1 MPAYVPPHLRG
12 KKSTVE
18 VKKTGVRWPSNA
30 TGEPSANVKSKA
42 APTQFRNK
50 NQTRSQKYKKQSRN
64 LAKRTLRTK
73 TVKSSLKKGTR
84 RIRPSSAPAKL

>member
-12 KKSTVE
+12 KKGTVE

-30 TGEPSANVKSKA
+30 HGDPSANVKSKR
-42 APTQFRNK
+42 APTSYRNG
-50 NQTRSQKYKKQSRN
+50 NQTRSQKYKKLSKELSR
-64 LAKRTLRTK
+64 RTMRTK

-84 RIRPSSAPAKL
+84 KARPTSAPAKL